1 MSDTKPLAKKF
12 IKSPPKKND
21 LSIYKNFMK
30 DYNSNDS
37 KDIQKIV
44 KKLTHDKFKKKPK
57 EHKSR
62 NNRSRHKPDTK
73 SKSKSKI
80 IVKKIEE
87 LIPDVPKPV
96 PKPVEL
102 KPVELKPV
110 PKPALKSRSKSKR
123 RSRKHN
129 KHKKHRNSI
138 DLKQDIEYI
147 MKIKKKINHIKKHSL
162 SRKKYSCKKTKNR
175 HVIVNLKYPT
185 SEKTKKKNKE
195 VKKKIDKM
203 SSKGLRDVLIKKNVI
218 KRDSKTPDKLL
229 KDIYMYSELCNV
241 NISK

>member
-1 MSDTKPLAKKF
+1 MSETKPLAKKF

-44 KKLTHDKFKKKPK
+44 KKLTRDKFKKKPK

-62 NNRSRHKPDTK
+62 NNRSRHKPDIKSKSK

-87 LIPDVPKPV
+87 LKPV
-96 PKPVEL
+96 VPVP

-203 SSKGLRDVLIKKNVI
+203 SSKDLRDVLIKKNVI
-218 KRDSKTPDKLL
+218 KKDSKTPDKLL